1 MENKLQVANTIL
13 EQLGG
18 NRFAMMTGAKNF
30 AGGHDYLSFGIPSNN
45 MARVSHVIVRYNEGQ
60 DLYEMKFMSIRG
72 IKCKDVAS
80 FEGLFFDQLQS
91 IFTQVTG
98 LYTKL

>member
-30 AGGHDYLSFGIPSNN
+30 AGGRDYLSFGIPSNN